1 MLKARAG
8 DVVLLGLSDEN
19 LKRLKAG
26 QPIKFA
32 GADLRLEGVANVI
45 IFNAPTEADMEQL
58 LIDQG
63 YKVPQ

>member
-8 DVVLLGLSDEN
+8 DVVFLGLSDEN

-32 GADLRLEGVANVI
+32 GADLKLEGVATVL
-45 IFNAPTEADMEQL
+45 IFNAPTEADLERL
-58 LIDQG
+58 LRDQG
-63 YKVPQ
+63 YVIPG

>member
-8 DVVLLGLSDEN
+8 DLVILGLSDEN

-32 GADLRLEGVANVI
+32 GADLRLDGVQTVL
-45 IFNAPTEADMEQL
+45 IFNAPTEADMERL
-58 LIDQG
+58 MREQG
-63 YKVPQ
+63 YVIPG